1 MAKAKVLCLSNDR
14 ALVTALG
21 QAMGGR
27 GFDLMLVG
35 TVVDAAAALTGD
47 DWAGFVADGAN
58 LKAMDRQA
66 LTAVHRQRA
75 ALPFVWLETLATLSP
90 IEDTSLRRLGLPLP
104 AGFADQVR
112 ACGKPVV
119 FLVEPGVFASRALQT
134 ALLDAGVQTVAIE
147 NVVGLADMMQRQEEY
162 RQRQTPKPMLKSFL
176 AKLGASSDQAQ
187 ESSVP
192 LSRVIVARFPGP
204 LAEAEAFDAKLRQ
217 TLPQAVCYFVS
228 GIDAV
233 AEAVKSIRAG
243 VPAMLV
249 RELAGRVAGVIADS
263 AQAVAPRQQK
273 PRLLLCENQRALLEQ
288 YAQALVPNGYEVAPA
303 ETGDQVLAMTATPG
317 AFNLVVLGLPLA
329 FMQNSALEIAKKL
342 RERDPNLGIVLLID
356 PLPLPTALQAV
367 TQAASLGLDDALIK
381 PVQPGQ
387 LLYSIQKALERRF
400 LLLENAR
407 LLKEVQASNQKLAQ
421 LNDFQK
427 KFFAVVAHDV
437 KNPLTAIL
445 GYAEVLGMRLKDGT
459 ELQCVNH
466 IHSAAKTL
474 NLLISD
480 LIDLAAIES
489 GKLRVNLGELDLTQ
503 VLSEVSG
510 RVNVVAGQRKIR
522 YIVDCPAQVPAL
534 QGDPA
539 RIGQVIQNL
548 STNGIQYTK
557 EGGSVTVKVEV
568 GPQWVTVGV
577 IDTGIG
583 IKKEDL
589 PRVFERF
596 FQTEEAQKMRR
607 AGFGLG
613 LKIAREIVQMHG
625 GELGVES
632 EFGKGSRFFF
642 TLPLPKPPAPPAPPA
657 AAVAAAAQGA
667 PAPAPLPSPK

>member
-1 MAKAKVLCLSNDR
+1 MAKAKVLCLSSDR

-21 QAMGGR
+21 QTMAGR
-27 GFDLMLVG
+27 QYELMLVN
-35 TVVDAAAALTGD
+35 TVLDAAAALNAEE
-47 DWAGFVADGAN
+47 WAGFVADGAN
-58 LKAMDRQA
+58 LKPADRQA
-66 LTAVHRQRA
+66 LLQVHQQRPN
-75 ALPFVWLETLATLSP
+75 LPLIWLETLATLSP
-90 IEDTSLRRLGLPLP
+90 VDEAPVRRLGLPLP

-119 FLVEPGVFASRALQT
+119 FLVEPGVYASRALHT
-134 ALLDAGVQTVAIE
+134 ALLDAGVQAVAIE
-147 NVVGLADMMQRQEEY
+147 NVVGLVDLMLRQEQY
-162 RQRQTPKPMLKSFL
+162 RQRQTPKPVLKSFL
-176 AKLGASSDQAQ
+176 EKLGASSAQ
-187 ESSVP
+187 EQESAVP
-192 LSRVIVARFPGP
+192 LSRVIVARFAGS

-217 TLPQAVCYFVS
+217 ALPQAVCYFVS

-233 AEAVKSIRAG
+233 GEAVKSIRANI
-243 VPAMLV
+243 PATLM
-249 RELAGRVAGVIADS
+249 RELAPRVAGALADS

-273 PRLLLCENQRALLEQ
+273 PRLLICDNNRAMLEQ
-288 YAQALVPNGYEVAPA
+288 YAQALVPNGYEVVPC
-303 ETGDQVLAMTATPG
+303 ESGEQVLAMTANPG
-317 AFNLVVLGLPLA
+317 AVNLVVLGLPLA
-329 FMQNSALEIAKKL
+329 FVQNSALDIAKKL
-342 RERDPNLGIVLLID
+342 RDRDPNLGIVLLIE
-356 PLPLPTALQAV
+356 PHPLPTALQAV
-367 TQAASLGLDDALIK
+367 SQAASIGLDDALIK

-387 LLYSIQKALERRF
+387 LLYSVQKALERRF

-445 GYAEVLGMRLKDGT
+445 GYAEVLGMRMKEST

-489 GKLRVNLGELDLTQ
+489 GKLRVNIGELDLHQ
-503 VLSEVSG
+503 VLSEVGG
-510 RVNVVAGQRKIR
+510 RVTVVANQRKIK
-522 YIVDCPAQVPAL
+522 YAVECPAQLPPLA
-534 QGDPA
+534 GDPA

-557 EGGSVTVKVEV
+557 EGGSVTVKVDV
-568 GPQWVTVGV
+568 SPQWITIGVT
-577 IDTGIG
+577 DTGIG

-625 GELGVES
+625 GDLGVES
-632 EFGKGSRFFF
+632 EFGKGSRFYF
-642 TLPLPKPPAPPAPPA
+642 TLPVQKPA
-657 AAVAAAAQGA
+657 AAPAAGAAAPAVA
-667 PAPAPLPSPK
+667 PK